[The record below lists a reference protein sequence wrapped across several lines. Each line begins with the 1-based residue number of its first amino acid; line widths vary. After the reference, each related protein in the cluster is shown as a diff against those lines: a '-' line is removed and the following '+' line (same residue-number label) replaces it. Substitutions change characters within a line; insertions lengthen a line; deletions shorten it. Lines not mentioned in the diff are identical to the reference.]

1 MHQEKKCFINVLCC
15 GNLRTSTVLMKI
27 LSPEAF
33 PGRADNLDVLEQP
46 GCRSYKVYGKYPSGQ
61 KQEIMSQK
69 ESLLTNAGDVE
80 MDLESIIWQRN
91 HDELQATIMRHCGVP
106 NFWKLQCDSNHM
118 STITRTGQICR
129 SQIE

>member
-1 MHQEKKCFINVLCC
+1 M
-15 GNLRTSTVLMKI
+15 SMKI

-46 GCRSYKVYGKYPSGQ
+46 GCRRYKVYGKYPSGQ

-69 ESLLTNAGDVE
+69 GSLLTNAGDVE

-106 NFWKLQCDSNHM
+106 NFRKLQCDSNHM
-118 STITRTGQICR
+118 STITRTGQIDPRLNNASIR
-129 SQIE
+129 S